1 MAAGAL
7 CWTMLASVAL
17 SQEDLEPV
25 QVGTPERSE
34 VYPAEI
40 KLTGP
45 RQRMQLVVTGHY
57 AGGGCRISP
66 EWPSLCLPM
75 KRL

>member
-7 CWTMLASVAL
+7 CWTMVASVAL

-25 QVGTPERSE
+25 QVGTPERIE

-45 RQRMQLVVTGHY
+45 TAQGIYKFRKN
-57 AGGGCRISP
+57 ISQN
-66 EWPSLCLPM
+66 
-75 KRL
+75 R